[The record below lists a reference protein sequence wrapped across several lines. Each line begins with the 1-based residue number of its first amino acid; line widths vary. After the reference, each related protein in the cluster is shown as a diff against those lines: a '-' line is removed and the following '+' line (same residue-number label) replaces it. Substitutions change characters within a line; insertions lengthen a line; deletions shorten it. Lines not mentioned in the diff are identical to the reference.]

1 MKDSTAKTV
10 GAFGTTSILTYAGLQ
25 YFAMQAAGQKN
36 YLDHMRYTFRT
47 FFDPSAQY
55 FVDSFQSQFW
65 PLKFF
70 GVDGWLMAAGIGVA
84 AGVAAHGLMSGKD
97 KSEVKSYQIKQNRNE
112 TYRRGAKMLSSA
124 QVAWDLKKS
133 KEPVSPVVLGGVPI
147 TENAMTRHILIAGTT
162 GSGKTVLFQNFLDAE
177 ERTAR
182 GFIIDNGYGLL
193 QRYYSSRRG
202 DAILNPL
209 DQRCEDWSPF
219 SELEGPEDAT
229 LIACSLIPERGEGP
243 GSEWVSY
250 AQALCSCLLRRLGET
265 GMATNAEFYRLA
277 TSATVEELQPI
288 LAGTEAASML
298 DKGADKMF
306 GGARGIMNV
315 QLRGF
320 DQLNP
325 DAGADGF
332 SIRKLVRD
340 GRGWLFLPYL
350 DSQRKY
356 LKNLLASWADIAILA
371 AMEKESKDRKF
382 FVLDEFDSLGRI
394 GSVRDDLL
402 SKGRKYGAV
411 ALIGVQTLSQIRD
424 RYGKDGAGAIMGN
437 CSTWVAFKTPDVE
450 MGEEISRRI
459 GEQEIERKVESSS
472 AGKTRGKNRTANEGQ
487 SIQNQIV
494 KTRLVMPEEI
504 RKLANCEGFLMTS
517 EGQVCPI
524 HLDFPAARAA
534 RAEGFT
540 RKSGAVKFEEIA
552 TETEVGFE

>member
-1 MKDSTAKTV
+1 MKDSTAKGIGIG
-10 GAFGTTSILTYAGLQ
+10 GAISVLTYSGMQ
-25 YFAMQAAGQKN
+25 YFAMQQAGQKN
-36 YLDHMRYTFRT
+36 YIDHLKYSLMSFW
-47 FFDPSAQY
+47 DPGTQAI
-55 FVDSFQSQFW
+55 VDSFRGQFSM
-65 PLKFF
+65 LDFF
-70 GVDGWLMAAGIGVA
+70 GLEGVLLAAGWGAI
-84 AGVAAHGLMSGKD
+84 AGFGAWKLASGKD
-97 KSEVKSYQIKQNRNE
+97 KSEVKSYKIKQDRNE
-112 TYRRGAKMLSSA
+112 TYRRGAKMVSSA

-133 KEPVSPVVLGGVPI
+133 KEPVSPVMLGGVPI
-147 TENAMTRHILIAGTT
+147 TENAMTRHFLVAGTT
-162 GSGKTVLFQNFLDAE
+162 GSGKSVLFQNFLDAE
-177 ERTAR
+177 ERNAR

-193 QRYYSSRRG
+193 QRYYSSKRG

-219 SELEGPEDAT
+219 AELEGPEDAT
-229 LIACSLIPERGEGP
+229 LIACSLIPERGEGE

-265 GMATNAEFYRLA
+265 GGATNREFYRLA
-277 TSATVEELQPI
+277 TSASVEELQPI
-288 LAGTEAASML
+288 LAGTEAAAML
-298 DKGADKMF
+298 DKGADRMF

-325 DAGADGF
+325 DAGKDGF
-332 SIRKLVRD
+332 SIRRLVRD
-340 GRGWLFLPYL
+340 SRGWLFLPYL

-356 LKNLLASWADIAILA
+356 LKNLLASWADISILA
-371 AMEKESKDRKF
+371 AMEKEAKDRKF

-472 AGKTRGKNRTANEGQ
+472 AGKTRGRNRTANEGQ
-487 SIQNQIV
+487 STQNQIV
-494 KTRLVMPEEI
+494 KSRLVMPEEI
-504 RKLANCEGFLMTS
+504 RTLANCEGFLMS
-517 EGQVCPI
+517 AEGQICPI
-524 HLDFPAARAA
+524 HLDFPAARQA
-534 RAEGFT
+534 RAEGFV
-540 RKSGAVKFEEIA
+540 RKSGAVRIDECTVEN
-552 TETEVGFE
+552 EVGFE

>member
-1 MKDSTAKTV
+1 MKDSTAKGV
-10 GAFGTTSILTYAGLQ
+10 GIGGAVSVLTYGGMQ
-25 YFAMQAAGQKN
+25 YIAMQQAGQRN
-36 YLDHMRYTFRT
+36 YLDHLRYSLMSFW
-47 FFDPSAQY
+47 DPHAQAI
-55 FVDSFQSQFW
+55 VDSFRGQFAA
-65 PLKFF
+65 LDFL
-70 GVDGWLMAAGIGVA
+70 GVEGVMLAGIWGGLAGLGAWKLA
-84 AGVAAHGLMSGKD
+84 ASKD
-97 KSEVKSYQIKQNRNE
+97 RSEVKSYKIKQDRNE
-112 TYRRGAKMLSSA
+112 TYRRGAKMLSAA

-133 KEPVSPVVLGGVPI
+133 KEPVSRVTLGGVPI
-147 TENAMTRHILIAGTT
+147 TENAMFRHFLVAGTT
-162 GSGKTVLFQNFLDAE
+162 GSGKSVLFQNFLDAE

-182 GFIIDNGYGLL
+182 AFVIDNGYGLL
-193 QRYYSSRRG
+193 KRYFSQKRG

-219 SELEGPEDAT
+219 AELEGPEDAT
-229 LIACSLIPERGEGP
+229 MIACSLIPERGEGP

-265 GMATNAEFYRLA
+265 GMATNGEFYRLA
-277 TSATVEELQPI
+277 TSASVEELQPI
-288 LAGTEAASML
+288 LAGTEAAAML
-298 DKGADKMF
+298 DKAAEKMF

-320 DQLNP
+320 DQLDP
-325 DAGADGF
+325 DAGKDGF

-340 GRGWLFLPYL
+340 SRGWLFLPYL

-356 LKNLLASWADIAILA
+356 LKNLIASWADIAILA

-424 RYGKDGAGAIMGN
+424 RYGKDGAGAILGN
-437 CSTWVAFKTPDVE
+437 CSTWVSFKTPCTE
-450 MGEEISRRI
+450 MGEEISKRI

-472 AGKTRGKNRTANEGQ
+472 AGKTKGRNRTANEGQ

-494 KTRLVMPEEI
+494 KSRLVMPEEI
-504 RKLANCEGFLMTS
+504 RTLANCEGFLLTA

-524 HLDFPAARAA
+524 HLDYPPARAA
-534 RAEGFT
+534 RAEGFI
-540 RKSGAVKFEEIA
+540 RKSGAARVEETT

>member
-10 GAFGTTSILTYAGLQ
+10 GAFTATSILTFSGLQ
-25 YFAMQAAGQKN
+25 YYAMQAAGQKN
-36 YLDHMRYTFRT
+36 YLDYMRYAFQSIW
-47 FFDPSAQY
+47 DPSAQKIADFFLNQVDQLR
-55 FVDSFQSQFW
+55 FV
-65 PLKFF
+65 
-70 GVDGWLMAAGIGVA
+70 GTDGLLISAAIGVA
-84 AGVAAHGLMSGKD
+84 AGVAAWGLSGKD
-97 KSEVKSYQIKQNRNE
+97 KSEVKSYSIKHRKNE
-112 TYRRGAKMLSSA
+112 TYRRGAKMLSAA

-133 KEPVSPVVLGGVPI
+133 KEPVSPVMLGGVPI
-147 TENAMTRHILIAGTT
+147 SENAMLRHFLIGGTT
-162 GSGKTVLFQNFLDAE
+162 GSGKSVLFINFLDAE
-177 ERTAR
+177 EQTAR
-182 GFIIDNGYGLL
+182 AFVIDNGYGLL
-193 QRYYSSRRG
+193 QRYYSAKRG

-219 SELEGPEDAT
+219 AELEGPEDAT

-265 GMATNAEFYRLA
+265 GLATNAEFYRLA

-288 LAGTEAASML
+288 LSGTEAASML

-325 DAGADGF
+325 DAGKDGF

-340 GRGWLFLPYL
+340 SRGWLFLPYL

-424 RYGKDGAGAIMGN
+424 RYGKDGAGAILGN
-437 CSTWVAFKTPDVE
+437 CSTWVAFKTPCTE
-450 MGEEISRRI
+450 MGEEISKRI
-459 GEQEIERKVESSS
+459 GEQEIERRVESSS

-494 KTRLVMPEEI
+494 KSRLVMPEEI
-504 RKLANCEGFLMTS
+504 RTLANCEGFLMTA
-517 EGQVCPI
+517 EGQVCPV
-524 HLDFPAARAA
+524 HLDFPPARQA
-534 RAEGFT
+534 RAEGFI
-540 RKSGAVKFEEIA
+540 RKSGAAKIEEKMI
-552 TETEVGFE
+552 ETEVGFE

>member
-1 MKDSTAKTV
+1 MKDSTAKGIGIG
-10 GAFGTTSILTYAGLQ
+10 GAVSILTYGGMQ
-25 YFAMQAAGQKN
+25 YLAMQQAGQRN
-36 YLDHMRYTFRT
+36 YLDHLRYSLMSAW
-47 FFDPSAQY
+47 DPSVQTIIE
-55 FVDSFQSQFW
+55 SFRGQF
-65 PLKFF
+65 PRLDFL
-70 GVDGWLMAAGIGVA
+70 GVEGLVLAAVWGGL
-84 AGVAAHGLMSGKD
+84 AGLGAWKLASGKD
-97 KSEVKSYQIKQNRNE
+97 KSEVKSYKIKQDRNE
-112 TYRRGAKMLSSA
+112 TYRRGAKMLSAA

-133 KEPVSPVVLGGVPI
+133 KEPVSPVTLGGVPI
-147 TENAMTRHILIAGTT
+147 TENAMFRHFLVAGTT
-162 GSGKTVLFQNFLDAE
+162 GSGKSVLFQNFLDAE

-182 GFIIDNGYGLL
+182 GFVIDNGYSLL
-193 QRYYSSRRG
+193 QRYYSAKRG

-219 SELEGPEDAT
+219 AELEGPEDAT
-229 LIACSLIPERGEGP
+229 MIACSLIPERGEGP

-277 TSATVEELQPI
+277 TSASVEELQPI

-320 DQLNP
+320 DQLDP
-325 DAGADGF
+325 DAGKDGF

-340 GRGWLFLPYL
+340 SHGWLFLPYL

-356 LKNLLASWADIAILA
+356 LKNLIASWADIAILA
-371 AMEKESKDRKF
+371 GMEKESRDRKF

-459 GEQEIERKVESSS
+459 GEQEIERRVESTS

-487 SIQNQIV
+487 STQTQIV
-494 KTRLVMPEEI
+494 KSRLVMPEEI
-504 RKLANCEGFLMTS
+504 RQLANCEGFLMS
-517 EGQVCPI
+517 AEGQVCPI
-524 HLDFPAARAA
+524 HLDYPAARAA
-534 RAEGFT
+534 RAEGFI
-540 RKSGAVKFEEIA
+540 RKSGAVRIEEKMI
-552 TETEVGFE
+552 ETEAGFE

>member
-1 MKDSTAKTV
+1 MKDSTAKTI
-10 GAFGTTSILTYAGLQ
+10 GAFGATSILTYGGLQ
-25 YFAMQAAGQKN
+25 YFAMHAAGQKN

-47 FFDPSAQY
+47 LFDPSAQY
-55 FVDSFQSQFW
+55 FVDSFQGQFW

-70 GVDGWLMAAGIGVA
+70 GTDGWLLAAALGAA
-84 AGVAAHGLMSGKD
+84 AGVAVWGLTSGND
-97 KSEVKSYQIKQNRNE
+97 KSKVKSFQIKHNKGE
-112 TYRRGAKMLSSA
+112 THRRGARMVSAA

-133 KEPVSPVVLGGVPI
+133 KEPVSPVMLGGVPV
-147 TENAMTRHILIAGTT
+147 TENAMLRHFLVAGTT
-162 GSGKTVLFQNFLDAE
+162 GSGKSVLFQNFLDAE

-193 QRYYSSRRG
+193 QRYYSAKRG

-219 SELEGPEDAT
+219 AELEGPEDAT
-229 LIACSLIPERGEGP
+229 RIACSLVPERGEGP

-250 AQALCSCLLRRLGET
+250 AQALCSCLLRKLGET
-265 GMATNAEFYRLA
+265 GMATNSEFYRLA

-325 DAGADGF
+325 DAGKDGF

-340 GRGWLFLPYL
+340 GQGWLFLPYL

-356 LKNLLASWADIAILA
+356 LQNLIASWADMAILA
-371 AMEKESKDRKF
+371 AMEKESTSRKF

-411 ALIGVQTLSQIRD
+411 ALIGVQTLSQVRD
-424 RYGKDGAGAIMGN
+424 RYGRDGAGAILGN
-437 CSTWVAFKTPDVE
+437 CSTWVSFKTPCAE
-450 MGEEISRRI
+450 MGEEISKRI
-459 GEQEIERKVESSS
+459 GEQEIERRVESTS
-472 AGKTRGKNRTANEGQ
+472 AGKTRGKNRTATEGQ
-487 SIQNQIV
+487 STQNQIV
-494 KTRLVMPEEI
+494 KSRLVMPEEI
-504 RKLANCEGFLMTS
+504 RTLANCEGFLMTA
-517 EGQVCPI
+517 EGQICPI
-524 HLDFPAARAA
+524 HLDYPQVRPA
-534 RAEGFT
+534 RAEGFI
-540 RKSGAVKFEEIA
+540 RKSGAVRIEETT
-552 TETEVGFE
+552 TENEVGFE

>member
-1 MKDSTAKTV
+1 MKDSTAIGIGIG
-10 GAFGTTSILTYAGLQ
+10 GAISVLTYSGMQ
-25 YFAMQAAGQKN
+25 YFAMQQAGQKN
-36 YLDHMRYTFRT
+36 YIDHLKYSLMSFW
-47 FFDPSAQY
+47 DPGTQAI
-55 FVDSFQSQFW
+55 VDSFRGQFSM
-65 PLKFF
+65 LDFF
-70 GVDGWLMAAGIGVA
+70 GVEGVLLAAGWGAI
-84 AGVAAHGLMSGKD
+84 AGFGAWKLASGKD
-97 KSEVKSYQIKQNRNE
+97 KSEVKSYKIKQDRNE
-112 TYRRGAKMLSSA
+112 TYRRGAKMVSAA
-124 QVAWDLKKS
+124 QVAFDLKKS
-133 KEPVSPVVLGGVPI
+133 KEPVSPVMLGGVPI
-147 TENAMTRHILIAGTT
+147 TENAMTRHFLVAGTT
-162 GSGKTVLFQNFLDAE
+162 GSGKSVLFQNFLDAE

-182 GFIIDNGYGLL
+182 GFVIDNGYGLL

-219 SELEGPEDAT
+219 AELEGPEDAT
-229 LIACSLIPERGEGP
+229 MIACSLIPERGEGP

-265 GMATNAEFYRLA
+265 GMATNREFYRLA
-277 TSATVEELQPI
+277 TSASVEELQPI

-320 DQLNP
+320 DQLDP
-325 DAGADGF
+325 DAGKGGF

-356 LKNLLASWADIAILA
+356 LKNLIAAWADMAILA
-371 AMEKESKDRKF
+371 AMERESKDRKF

-424 RYGKDGAGAIMGN
+424 RYGRDGAGAILGN
-437 CSTWVAFKTPDVE
+437 CSTWCAFKTPDVE

-472 AGKTRGKNRTANEGQ
+472 AGKTRGRNRTANEGQ

-494 KTRLVMPEEI
+494 KSRLVMPEEI
-504 RKLANCEGFLMTS
+504 RKLENCEGFLMTA
-517 EGQVCPI
+517 EGQICPI
-524 HLDFPAARAA
+524 HLDFPAPRAA
-534 RAEGFT
+534 RAEGFI
-540 RKSGAVKFEEIA
+540 RKSGAVRIEEKMI
-552 TETEVGFE
+552 ESEVGFE

>member
-1 MKDSTAKTV
+1 MKDSIAKTI
-10 GAFGTTSILTYAGLQ
+10 GASGAISILTYVGLQ
-25 YFAMQAAGQKN
+25 YFAMQQAGQKN
-36 YLDHMRYTFRT
+36 YLDHMRYAFQSLW
-47 FFDPSAQY
+47 DPSAQAL
-55 FVDSFQSQFW
+55 VDSFRVQFSE
-65 PLKFF
+65 LSFLST
-70 GVDGWLMAAGIGVA
+70 DGLLIAAALGAA
-84 AGVAAHGLMSGKD
+84 AGVAVWGLTSGKD

-112 TYRRGAKMLSSA
+112 MYRRGAKMVSAA

-133 KEPVSPVVLGGVPI
+133 KEPVSPVVLGGVTI
-147 TENAMTRHILIAGTT
+147 SENAMLRHFLVAGTT
-162 GSGKTVLFQNFLDAE
+162 GSGKSVLFQNFLDAE
-177 ERTAR
+177 ERSAR

-193 QRYYSSRRG
+193 QRYYSARRG

-219 SELEGPEDAT
+219 AELDGPEDAT
-229 LIACSLIPERGEGP
+229 SIACSLIPERGEGP

-265 GMATNAEFYRLA
+265 GRATNSEFYRLA
-277 TSATVEELQPI
+277 TSASVEELQPI
-288 LAGTEAASML
+288 LAGTEAGSML

-325 DAGADGF
+325 DAGKDGF

-340 GRGWLFLPYL
+340 SRGWLFLPYL

-356 LKNLLASWADIAILA
+356 LKNLIASWADISILA

-437 CSTWVAFKTPDVE
+437 CSTWCAFKTPDVE

-472 AGKTRGKNRTANEGQ
+472 ASKTRGKNRTANEGQ
-487 SIQNQIV
+487 SVQTQIV
-494 KTRLVMPEEI
+494 KSRLVMPEEI
-504 RKLANCEGFLMTS
+504 RTLANCEGFLMS
-517 EGQVCPI
+517 AEGQICPI
-524 HLDFPAARAA
+524 HLDFPAPRAA
-534 RAEGFT
+534 RAEGFI
-540 RKSGAVKFEEIA
+540 RKSGAVKVEEIT

>member
-1 MKDSTAKTV
+1 MKDSTATGIGIG
-10 GAFGTTSILTYAGLQ
+10 GAISVLTYSGMQ
-25 YFAMQAAGQKN
+25 YFAMQQAGQKN
-36 YLDHMRYTFRT
+36 YIDHLKYSLMSFW
-47 FFDPSAQY
+47 DPGTQAI
-55 FVDSFQSQFW
+55 VDSFRGQFSM
-65 PLKFF
+65 LDFF
-70 GVDGWLMAAGIGVA
+70 GVEGVLLAAGWGAI
-84 AGVAAHGLMSGKD
+84 AGFGAWKLASGKD
-97 KSEVKSYQIKQNRNE
+97 KSEVKSYKIKQDRNE
-112 TYRRGAKMLSSA
+112 TYRRGAKMVSAA
-124 QVAWDLKKS
+124 QVTWDLKKA

-147 TENAMTRHILIAGTT
+147 TENAMTRHFLVAGTT
-162 GSGKTVLFQNFLDAE
+162 GSGKSVLFQNFLDAE

-193 QRYYSSRRG
+193 QRYYSSKRG

-219 SELEGPEDAT
+219 AELEGPEDAT

-265 GMATNAEFYRLA
+265 GMATNSEFYRLA
-277 TSATVEELQPI
+277 TAASVEELQPI
-288 LAGTEAASML
+288 LAGTEAAAML
-298 DKGADKMF
+298 DKGADRMF

-325 DAGADGF
+325 DAGKDGF
-332 SIRKLVRD
+332 SIRRLVRD
-340 GRGWLFLPYL
+340 SRGWLFLPYL

-356 LKNLLASWADIAILA
+356 LKNLLASWADISILA
-371 AMEKESKDRKF
+371 AMEKEAKDRKF

-437 CSTWVAFKTPDVE
+437 CSTWVSFKTPDVE

-472 AGKTRGKNRTANEGQ
+472 AGKTRGRNRTANEGQ

-494 KTRLVMPEEI
+494 KSRLVMPEEI
-504 RKLANCEGFLMTS
+504 RKLENCEGFLMTA
-517 EGQVCPI
+517 EGQICPI
-524 HLDFPAARAA
+524 HLDFPAPRAA
-534 RAEGFT
+534 RAEGFI
-540 RKSGAVKFEEIA
+540 RKSGAVRIEEKMI
-552 TETEVGFE
+552 ESEVGFE